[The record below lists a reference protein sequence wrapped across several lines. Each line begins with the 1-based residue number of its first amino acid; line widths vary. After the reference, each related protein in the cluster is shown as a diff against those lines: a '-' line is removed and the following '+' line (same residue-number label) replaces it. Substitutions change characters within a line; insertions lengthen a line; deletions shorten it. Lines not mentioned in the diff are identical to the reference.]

1 MTPCWR
7 RVRRLVAPGVLAVS
21 LAISLA
27 AAQNPPPPAQMD
39 GAFVTATVES
49 LGAVVKREY
58 IDADLGAKAEVKL
71 RQSLA
76 DGRFAAAPTP
86 AALATLMSRDL
97 YDVTH
102 DKHLAVEAVRD
113 APGTPR
119 PTAAQADEARA
130 RAVQQANYGVRRAEI
145 LPGNVGI
152 LDLSSFFRP
161 EEARD
166 AIAKA
171 MKSLSKA
178 DALILDMRANGG
190 GSPGTV
196 AILMSYLIDEPRVP
210 LFEIVHRAPE
220 PADKYAT
227 DSTPPAER
235 DALRPVHV
243 LTSSR
248 TFSAGEGLAFL
259 LQERHRAEVV
269 GEQTAGAANPGKPY
283 PVNDRFTVTVPN
295 GRVRSAI
302 GGGNWE
308 GTGVTPDVQTTAAEA
323 LPVAYA
329 RVIRRLIAHEPP
341 GPRRDA
347 LQQLLANPPV
357 KE

>member
-1 MTPCWR
+1 MTPYRR
-7 RVRRLVAPGVLAVS
+7 RVWRLVAPLVPAVT
-21 LAISLA
+21 LAISPA
-27 AAQNPPPPAQMD
+27 AAQNPPAPAQMD
-39 GAFVTATVES
+39 GSFVTATVES
-49 LGAVVKREY
+49 LGAIVRREY
-58 IDADLGAKAEVKL
+58 IDAEAGAKADARL
-71 RQSLA
+71 RQSLS
-76 DGRFAAAPTP
+76 DGRFSAAQTP
-86 AALATLMSRDL
+86 AALATMLSRDL
-97 YDVTH
+97 FDVTH
-102 DKHLAVEAVRD
+102 DKHLVVQAVGD

-119 PTAAQADEARA
+119 PTTAQADEARA

-178 DALILDMRANGG
+178 DALIIDMRSNSG

-196 AILMSYLIDEPRVP
+196 AILISYLIDEPRVP

-220 PADKYAT
+220 PTDKYAT

-235 DALRPVHV
+235 DPLRPIHV

-283 PVNDRFTVTVPN
+283 PVNDRFNVTVPN

-323 LPVAYA
+323 LQVAYA

-341 GPRRDA
+341 GPKRDA
-347 LQQLLANPPV
+347 LQQLLANPQV